1 MTDDGKL
8 IPAAA
13 FLKAHKA
20 LPQVVF
26 FPEESDFQYRSGTAP
41 LQDDWGGAALG
52 TPLGAHLLYGR
63 DAFVFELMQFT
74 PGGGS
79 PGPEPIFNNHSLLL
93 EFAKIVQRGDVLR
106 YQGWYN
112 DSVNVFVKKVYEMA
126 AAMPN
131 LKSDDADVLT
141 GDAGSAANSSVVFE
155 CRGKEGRDVHPNGYD
170 DMRIPALLRL
180 SNGDLLLF
188 VEARIFS
195 SDDNSPID
203 IAYKRSEDNG
213 SSWSKLTVLHSETN
227 ATHNTTINNPNPVE
241 DRRHPGTVH
250 VVFSR
255 AYRDMLVMSS
265 TNYGRSFSAPIDI
278 SRDVLPVGTA
288 NWSKLVAGPVGAV
301 QIEPSGRI
309 AICARFST
317 IPRGAISTQGL
328 VVYSDDGS
336 SWHGI
341 AQPTGWSECAFAQ
354 APNSSVVAV
363 LRQGLWRGFA
373 WSEDNAKTF
382 SDCGH
387 TCSALPLV
395 SSSNDCQA
403 GLTTLSDG
411 VMVLTQPH
419 GDPIDAKTPESVCG
433 SMNGQP
439 VVWPDGHTG
448 KGGNGRCNV
457 SLHVSRDSA
466 RTWVA
471 ERVIAPPPVES
482 GYSSVAAL
490 SPTAVGVAF
499 EASCSISFVVE
510 AGLSNPHRLLGKS
523 DDDEL
528 AWVEEPQ
535 GWHQQAVRIVDHPF
549 STLKE
554 LRAFGLAAKKAGVS
568 VVELVGPQKTKRCVG
583 YWCGGLGLCDHIN
596 GSMPADDPEAT
607 LADWQQ
613 MLKDIRPVRLMWWAN
628 FAYWSTQGEVAMQA
642 MADPTSDV
650 GRFFSYGPN
659 ASSFPVCPG
668 KWLGNSSDPA
678 YHSYGYTNPCFK
690 TKTGQHLCAQ
700 GSWGSVAGDCN
711 RSGTSNTSACFDD
724 LLDGCS
730 KAVMEASDGGRCI
743 PSLNANPAHKEYVD
757 YLADSLANSWSRN
770 LGIDGWIVDTS
781 MQIPCAPGINP
792 NYAEPGGSEFIFY
805 NDVIGQV
812 RKTQPQVVLSGEDCA
827 SWDDAIMHNFQLP
840 GTKASGPYQAAVQ
853 TALDAKDL
861 DTIEGVV
868 ASSGA
873 DAATYVCYLHPGLDG
888 KNSGACPTLYY
899 RDTQSAYAA
908 ENVSAYRLWVALEAA
923 SGILSEHQHSPTAVY
938 GHQCKIAILSR
949 FVALDVSL
957 ILKSITIADG
967 SWNVSGKIV
976 ILSRFACCPP
986 R

>member
-1 MTDDGKL
+1 MPVRPRSTALTARLLARRVTDDGKL

-74 PGGGS
+74 PGGH
-79 PGPEPIFNNHSLLL
+79 PGPEPIFNNRSLML

-126 AAMPN
+126 AAMPP
-131 LKSDDADVLT
+131 LKSDDADVLA

-170 DMRIPALLRL
+170 DIRIPALLRL

-203 IAYKRSEDNG
+203 IAYKRSVDNG
-213 SSWSKLTVLHSETN
+213 SSWSKLAVLHSETN

-265 TNYGRSFSAPIDI
+265 TNYGRTFSAPIDI
-278 SRDVLPVGTA
+278 SKDVLPVGTA
-288 NWSKLVAGPVGAV
+288 NWSKLVAGPAGAV

-328 VVYSDDGS
+328 VVYSDTGS

-403 GLTTLSDG
+403 GLATLSDG
-411 VMVLTQPH
+411 AMVLTQPH

-433 SMNGQP
+433 SMNGRP

-510 AGLSNPHRLLGKS
+510 AGLSNPLRLRGKS

-535 GWHQQAVRIVDHPF
+535 GWHQVPLPVKPAAMSHSHLCCPEPRCEQTACLSQSF
-549 STLKE
+549 SPLLQGSATMQD
-554 LRAFGLAAKKAGVS
+554 GNSAGVESWTSQRQFPHPCPSGPCSQTNWPCASTS
-568 VVELVGPQKTKRCVG
+568 VAHQPAEQVA
-583 YWCGGLGLCDHIN
+583 
-596 GSMPADDPEAT
+596 GSSQSSKVHSSYVTP
-607 LADWQQ
+607 LYV
-613 MLKDIRPVRLMWWAN
+613 KGK
-628 FAYWSTQGEVAMQA
+628 TQGV
-642 MADPTSDV
+642 P
-650 GRFFSYGPN
+650 
-659 ASSFPVCPG
+659 ASTRPGFVDKSGSLYTPVVTQR
-668 KWLGNSSDPA
+668 L
-678 YHSYGYTNPCFK
+678 
-690 TKTGQHLCAQ
+690 
-700 GSWGSVAGDCN
+700 
-711 RSGTSNTSACFDD
+711 SA
-724 LLDGCS
+724 L
-730 KAVMEASDGGRCI
+730 
-743 PSLNANPAHKEYVD
+743 AHV
-757 YLADSLANSWSRN
+757 LWP
-770 LGIDGWIVDTS
+770 V
-781 MQIPCAPGINP
+781 
-792 NYAEPGGSEFIFY
+792 
-805 NDVIGQV
+805 QV
-812 RKTQPQVVLSGEDCA
+812 
-827 SWDDAIMHNFQLP
+827 
-840 GTKASGPYQAAVQ
+840 
-853 TALDAKDL
+853 
-861 DTIEGVV
+861 
-868 ASSGA
+868 
-873 DAATYVCYLHPGLDG
+873 
-888 KNSGACPTLYY
+888 
-899 RDTQSAYAA
+899 
-908 ENVSAYRLWVALEAA
+908 
-923 SGILSEHQHSPTAVY
+923 
-938 GHQCKIAILSR
+938 
-949 FVALDVSL
+949 
-957 ILKSITIADG
+957 
-967 SWNVSGKIV
+967 
-976 ILSRFACCPP
+976 
-986 R
+986 